1 MTPTATPVPQETPA
15 TPTAPGGDATAADPV
30 APSESTARML
40 DGTLLRTLHW
50 PSRGEPWATALI
62 VHGLGE
68 HAGRYATVAGPL
80 AGAGIDVHG
89 YDHRGFGGSAGP
101 RAYVDHWSQFHDD
114 LQERLTAL
122 RLQAPDRPLILY
134 GHSMGGLVAGGYVL
148 ADPPRPL
155 PDLLVLS
162 APGFDDSLG
171 WWRHALAAA
180 LVAVVP
186 RMRVTNG
193 TAVDGLSHDP
203 TVRADFDRDP
213 LTQASSTVRFGHE
226 ASSEQARVR
235 AAIRAIAAMP
245 VPTYVFHGSADP
257 IVPVAASEPI
267 GTKGNVTRRVHDG
280 LRHETHHE
288 PEHERVMA
296 EVVAWLLARRAPG
309 EAIGTS
315 TGAGDAS
322 TEAST
327 EATTAGV

>member
-1 MTPTATPVPQETPA
+1 MTLTATPA
-15 TPTAPGGDATAADPV
+15 TPKTPASPEIPLT
-30 APSESTARML
+30 PSEATARMP

-50 PSRGEPWATALI
+50 PATGEAWATALI

-80 AGAGIDVHG
+80 AAAGIDVHG

-101 RAYVDHWSQFHDD
+101 RAYVDRWSRLHDD

-122 RLQAPDRPLILY
+122 RAQHPDRPLILY

-162 APGFDDSLG
+162 SPGFGDSLG
-171 WWRHALAAA
+171 GWRHALAAA
-180 LVAVVP
+180 LSAVLP
-186 RMRVTNG
+186 RMRVSNG
-193 TAVDGLSHDP
+193 AAPDGLSHDP
-203 TVRADFDRDP
+203 AVREDFERDP

-226 ASSEQARVR
+226 AFSAQARVR
-235 AAIRAIAAMP
+235 AAIAAIESMP
-245 VPTYVFHGSADP
+245 MPTYVFHGSADP
-257 IVPVAASEPI
+257 VVPVTASGPI

-288 PEHERVMA
+288 PGHERVMA
-296 EVVAWLLARRAPG
+296 EVVEWLLARRA
-309 EAIGTS
+309 AVGTPA
-315 TGAGDAS
+315 TG
-322 TEAST
+322 
-327 EATTAGV
+327 V

>member
-15 TPTAPGGDATAADPV
+15 TPTTPGVAATPAAPV
-30 APSESTARML
+30 APSESTARMP

-68 HAGRYATVAGPL
+68 HAGRYAAVAGPL
-80 AGAGIDVHG
+80 ADAGIDVHA

-101 RAYVDHWSQFHDD
+101 RAYVDRWSRLHDD

-122 RLQAPDRPLILY
+122 RALAPDRPLILY

-162 APGFDDSLG
+162 APGFDDRLG
-171 WWRHALAAA
+171 GWRHAVAAA
-180 LVAVVP
+180 LSAVVP
-186 RMRVTNG
+186 RMRIANG
-193 TAVDGLSHDP
+193 ASADGLSHDP
-203 TVRADFDRDP
+203 AVRADFDRDP

-226 ASSEQARVR
+226 AFSEQARVR
-235 AAIRAIAAMP
+235 AAIGTIAAMP
-245 VPTYVFHGSADP
+245 VPTFVFHGSADP

-288 PEHERVMA
+288 PEHEQVMA
-296 EVVAWLLARRAPG
+296 EVVAWLLARRAPA

-315 TGAGDAS
+315 TEAGDAGEAS
-322 TEAST
+322 TEAS
-327 EATTAGV
+327 ATGV